1 MRSPSRTAATCSAAA
16 VWWRRGVRRN
26 CVAPCSTTPILV
38 LLREGDELMDL
49 IGRDARIL
57 RDGEL
62 VNVDIAVEGKTIA
75 AIEPSLA
82 AEGPE
87 LKAEGCLVV
96 PGLIE
101 THIHLDKTC
110 ILDRCRLEE
119 GTVAEAVRETAAA
132 KRGFT
137 VETVYAR
144 GRQTLERCITQ
155 GTMRMRT
162 HVELDPGIG
171 MVGFEAVDQLA
182 RDYAWAIDVELCV
195 FPQEGLTNNP
205 GTEELLIEGL
215 RRGARAIGAVPYFD
229 TDPRTQIDLIF
240 AIARDFD
247 AEIDM
252 HLDLAETTQ
261 GMQIEYVC
269 RKTEEFG
276 WGGGVAVGHVTQMSL
291 LPPERFGAIAAQL
304 ASAGVAVT
312 ILPSTDLHLMG
323 RSHDHAVPRG
333 VGAAEPLRKAGVTC
347 SISTNNVLNPFT
359 PYGDGSL
366 IRMANLYANVCHV
379 SRPADLAGCLDKIT
393 GSAARLMRLEDYG
406 IAVGGPAVLVCLDA
420 SNPTDAITTI
430 AQPLWGIKRGRA
442 SFTRPRPQLH
452 QPGN

>member
-1 MRSPSRTAATCSAAA
+1 
-16 VWWRRGVRRN
+16 
-26 CVAPCSTTPILV
+26 
-38 LLREGDELMDL
+38 MDL
-49 IGRDARIL
+49 IIRDACIL
-57 RDGEL
+57 QESEL
-62 VNVDIAVEGKTIA
+62 RTVDIGIQGATIV
-75 AIEPSLA
+75 AISSTLEA
-82 AEGPE
+82 DAPE
-87 LKAEGCLVV
+87 LKAAGCLVI
-96 PGLIE
+96 PGMIE

-110 ILDRCRLEE
+110 ILDRCRIEE

-132 KRGFT
+132 KRNFT
-137 VETVYAR
+137 VEDVYAR
-144 GRQTLERCITQ
+144 GKRTLERCIAQ
-155 GTMRMRT
+155 GTMHMRT

-171 MVGFEAVDQLA
+171 MIGFEAVEQLA
-182 RDYAWAIDVELCV
+182 RDYAWAMDVELCV
-195 FPQEGLTNNP
+195 FPQEGLTDNP

-229 TDPRTQIDLIF
+229 TDPRAQIDRIF

-276 WGGGVAVGHVTQMSL
+276 WGGRVAVGHATQMSL
-291 LPPERFGAIAAQL
+291 LPPERFSAIAAKL

-333 VGAAEPLRKAGVTC
+333 VVPAEPLRRAGVIC

-379 SRPADLAGCLDKIT
+379 SRPADLAGCLDMIT
-393 GSAARLMRLEDYG
+393 DAAARLMRLEDYG
-406 IAVGGPAVLVCLDA
+406 IAVGGSADLVCLDA
-420 SNPTDAITTI
+420 SNPAEAIAAL
-430 AQPLWGIKRGRA
+430 AQPLWGIKRGHA

-452 QPGN
+452 PRGN

>member
-1 MRSPSRTAATCSAAA
+1 
-16 VWWRRGVRRN
+16 
-26 CVAPCSTTPILV
+26 
-38 LLREGDELMDL
+38 MDL
-49 IGRDARIL
+49 IIRDARIL
-57 RDGEL
+57 RGGEL
-62 VNVDIAVEGKTIA
+62 VSADIAVQGERIVAIA
-75 AIEPSLA
+75 PALKA
-82 AEGPE
+82 DGPE
-87 LKAEGCLVV
+87 LKAAGCLVIS
-96 PGLIE
+96 GMIE

-110 ILDRCRLEE
+110 ILDRCRIEE

-137 VETVYAR
+137 VEDVYAR
-144 GRQTLERCITQ
+144 GKRTLERCITQ

-171 MVGFEAVDQLA
+171 MIGFEAVDQLA

-215 RRGARAIGAVPYFD
+215 RRGARTIGAVPYFD
-229 TDPRTQIDLIF
+229 TDPRAQIDRIF
-240 AIARDFD
+240 EIARDFD

-261 GMQIEYVC
+261 GMQVEYVC

-276 WGGGVAVGHVTQMSL
+276 WGGRVAVGHVTQMSL
-291 LPPERFGAIAAQL
+291 LPPDRFGEIATRL
-304 ASAGVAVT
+304 ANAGVAVT

-333 VGAAEPLRKAGVTC
+333 VVPAEPLRKAGVTC

-379 SRPADLAGCLDKIT
+379 SRPADLAGCLDMIT
-393 GSAARLMRLEDYG
+393 GSAARLMRLHDYG
-406 IAVGGPAVLVCLDA
+406 IAVGGPADLVCLDA

>member
-1 MRSPSRTAATCSAAA
+1 
-16 VWWRRGVRRN
+16 
-26 CVAPCSTTPILV
+26 
-38 LLREGDELMDL
+38 MDL
-49 IGRDARIL
+49 IIRDARIL
-57 RDGEL
+57 RGGEL
-62 VNVDIAVEGKTIA
+62 VSADIAVQGQTIA
-75 AIEPSLA
+75 AISPALKA
-82 AEGPE
+82 DGPE
-87 LKAEGCLVV
+87 LQAAGCLVI
-96 PGLIE
+96 PGMIE

-110 ILDRCRLEE
+110 ILDRCRIEE

-132 KRGFT
+132 KRGFS
-137 VETVYAR
+137 VEDVYAR
-144 GRQTLERCITQ
+144 GSRTLERCITQ

-171 MVGFEAVDQLA
+171 MIGFEAIDQLA
-182 RDYAWAIDVELCV
+182 RDYAWAMDVELCV

-229 TDPRTQIDLIF
+229 ADPRAQIDRIF

-252 HLDLAETTQ
+252 HLDLAETTD

-269 RKTEEFG
+269 RKTEEYG
-276 WGGGVAVGHVTQMSL
+276 WGGRVAVGHVTQMSL
-291 LPPERFGAIAAQL
+291 LPPDRFNEIATRL

-333 VGAAEPLRKAGVTC
+333 VVPAEPLRRAGVTC

-379 SRPADLAGCLDKIT
+379 SRPADLAGCLDMIT
-393 GSAARLMRLEDYG
+393 GSAARLMRLKDYG
-406 IAVGGPAVLVCLDA
+406 IKVGAPADLVCLDA
-420 SNPTDAITTI
+420 TSPTDAVATL
-430 AQPLWGIKRGRA
+430 AQPLWGFKRGRK
-442 SFTRPRPQLH
+442 SFTRPRVQLH
-452 QPGN
+452 RHTH